1 MVLLK
6 NAVLVCCF
14 ALLLSACGGAENAT
28 NSEADTALGA
38 EPGPDPVSP
47 DPVSPD
53 PIAPIQ
59 ASVTLTWDMPQ
70 SRENSTA
77 LTADDI
83 RGYEV
88 SAYNPATNER
98 IIEEVKSLSLLVEN
112 LSKGLW
118 EFEVVAIDS
127 TGIRGSVSY
136 LSKQIN

>member
-38 EPGPDPVSP
+38 EPGPDPV
-47 DPVSPD
+47 
-53 PIAPIQ
+53 APIQ